1 MHTICHNNVI
11 YIYRNEQL
19 MIDSLVSRGSMS
31 YIYAADY
38 AVQLDPSSEY
48 DYCSVMKD
56 RKGVFSES
64 SSLPFKEVMKIIKIL
79 MEENV

>member
-19 MIDSLVSRGSMS
+19 MIDSFVSRGSMCYMYS
-31 YIYAADY
+31 ADY

-48 DYCSVMKD
+48 DYCAVIKD
-56 RKGVFSES
+56 RSGVFSKS
-64 SSLPFKEVMKIIKIL
+64 SSLPFKKVMKMIKIL
-79 MEENV
+79 MEENI